1 MDIRLL
7 VLDIDGTI
15 AGKSNTVSEG
25 VKQALKLAQS
35 QGIQVAL
42 ATGRMYYSAQR
53 FHRLIAS
60 ELPIIA
66 YNGAWIQCP
75 LTGTR
80 HHHFPV
86 SAEIAGQ
93 LLDYFEQPH
102 WRDKLE
108 VHCYINDQLYVRE
121 VTRRTEVYR
130 QRSGI
135 DPNVVEDLR
144 SILERQT
151 TKVLAIG
158 EPELMGPLLSELQQ
172 KYPREQL
179 YLTQSSPIY
188 FEATH
193 PQASKGF
200 GVRFLAEELLQLT
213 PSQVM
218 AIGDNFNDL
227 EMLEYVGLGV
237 AMGNA
242 PEAIKKVAHWVAPD
256 VEDDGVAIAIH
267 KLLLS

>member
-1 MDIRLL
+1 MNIRLL

-15 AGKSNTVSEG
+15 AGKANTVSQG
-25 VKQALKLAQS
+25 VKQAIEIAQS
-35 QGIQVAL
+35 QGTQVAL
-42 ATGRMYYSAQR
+42 ATGRMYYSALR
-53 FHRLIAS
+53 FHGLINS
-60 ELPIIA
+60 QLPIIA

-86 SAEIAGQ
+86 SSDIALE

-102 WRDKLE
+102 WEPKLE
-108 VHCYINDQLYVRE
+108 IHCYIDDRLYVRE
-121 VTRRTEVYR
+121 LTKRTEVYR
-130 QRSGI
+130 QRSGVFPVI
-135 DPNVVEDLR
+135 VDDLR
-144 SILERQT
+144 SILELKT

-158 EPELMGPLLSELQQ
+158 EPHLMEKLLSELQQ
-172 KYPREQL
+172 RYSRDRL

-200 GVRFLAEELLQLT
+200 GVRFLAEELLQLEAN
-213 PSQVM
+213 QVM
-218 AIGDNFNDL
+218 AIGDNFNDV
-227 EMLEYVGLGV
+227 EMLEYVGLSV

-242 PEAIKKVAHWVAPD
+242 PEAVKKVT
-256 VEDDGVAIAIH
+256 
-267 KLLLS
+267 